1 MKKTEEKEIEEK
13 TVFDL
18 LSPKVAKLAK
28 ERFGKPTTV
37 QELAIPK
44 ILDGKSILTIAGTG
58 FGKTES
64 VMLPVLSN
72 LMEGEHK
79 PISVLYITPMKSL
92 NRDLLDRLMW
102 WCNNLELE
110 ISVRHG
116 DTSQYERKKQSEF
129 PPSVLITTPE
139 TLQVLL
145 VAKNFRNHLANVEY
159 VIVDELHEL
168 VENKRGAQLTIGLER
183 LKKLIVE
190 NESREN
196 KNIQIIA
203 LSATVGSPE
212 LAKKF
217 IGCDEVVKA
226 ITSKDLQLIVESP
239 VSGIEHKK
247 IAEKA
252 FIGEDVAAKL
262 SRILELIKKY
272 RSTLIFTNT
281 RESAEILSSRLRVLD
296 SELAHDV
303 HHSSLS
309 KEVRI
314 KAEKDFKEER
324 LKALICLDKN
334 SRILLSNGLWKNI
347 CDLHK
352 DAKICSLNKNLK
364 LEACKVKD
372 ILYKGKRD
380 TVRIKTKRGFEIIST
395 PNHLFLT
402 IDENGKLKWKEI
414 SKFKH
419 NEPVAL
425 IRGNNN
431 EGAEIN
437 FIDILPDN
445 VFVRI
450 SKSFIEKLKQ
460 DLFSNFKNYKSFA
473 SFLNVGLGVVR
484 SFFVSKNAIP
494 LGRYKTILRALDIK
508 PEIGNKNIEFVGSK
522 NYIRHRIPEKISP
535 RFIRLLA
542 FFLADGTMT
551 RGKRL
556 QLFNK
561 NERILKMFSNIFLH
575 EFGIK
580 SKIYDGPNVKILE
593 IHARWLCDTLKNIE
607 VPNGRK
613 ARIVKIPRI
622 VFLLPRK
629 HRLNFL
635 AGYFDGDGNL
645 EYKNDKIVRICYNT
659 YSEQM
664 AKDIQLLLLSIS
676 SISSVKKNGDGFH
689 VSVLGGKHLRKV
701 LDEAGFMK
709 FKNGKNIS
717 ANGYSNADTIPNIGK
732 VLKEIRK
739 TSGLSTYLMQKKFHL
754 NPYRYETG
762 EKTIK
767 YEQLKTLLRIYSN
780 YADIPKSLLLLADSE
795 IFWDKIDI
803 AENAGKKDTYD
814 ILDAENSTFVA
825 NGFISHNCTS
835 SLELGIDIGS
845 IDLVVQYM
853 SPRQVSK
860 LTQRVGRSG
869 HGVGRK
875 SEGIIIGGEGDDI
888 FESAVIARKTLAG
901 ELEELQQQ
909 TGALDVLAN
918 QIVGFA
924 MAEYGVDSKKVFAAI
939 KKSYPFSGITEAE
952 FNGIVK
958 FLSDIG
964 LIWIKDSE
972 IRRRRK
978 AFEYYFENLSMIP
991 DTRQYKVFD
1000 TALNQT
1006 VGSVDEQFIATH
1018 DAGTNFIVKGR
1029 AWRIMSI
1036 EGDKIFVEAT
1046 DDITSAIPA
1055 WEGELIPIPFAIAQ
1069 EVYELRSIISEQIK
1083 NRKSVSEISTILK
1096 KKYPVSD
1103 EAAAK
1108 MFALIERQLKKYD
1121 LPEPFTLE
1129 THASEKGEFVVMH
1142 SCFGTKVNETLARFV
1157 STILSAKYGSAVA
1170 VKVDPYRILF
1180 KGCRAEDVK
1189 AALLEHKPEDVEI
1202 LLSLSLPR
1210 TSLFKWRFIFVA
1222 KRFGAITKQAKYDK
1236 IRVDKIVE
1244 LYSGSPI
1251 HTETLREIFL
1261 EKLDIARAKELLRKL
1276 QNGEF
1281 KIKEIEGL
1289 SPIAEIGFRY
1299 ELSDVAKPER
1309 PEAEILKIFKQRLLD
1324 TKLRLICMNC
1334 GKYSVAKAV
1343 SEIENQPRCILCGSR
1358 LIAIAKEHHQ
1368 MLQEVIKKHL
1378 KGKPLS
1384 AEEAK
1389 QIERVKWTAELALN
1403 SGREAILCLA
1413 GRGVGADTATRILA
1427 KPHRTEED
1435 LFKLILEAERNFI
1448 KTKRFWS

>member
-1 MKKTEEKEIEEK
+1 MSSKNAEKSAEKTKIAAQEEKS
-13 TVFDL
+13 VFDL
-18 LSPKVAKLAK
+18 LSPKVAALAK

-37 QELAIPK
+37 QELAVPK

-72 LMEGEHK
+72 LIEGEHK

-159 VIVDELHEL
+159 VVIDELHEL
-168 VENKRGAQLTIGLER
+168 VESKRGAQLTIGLER
-183 LKKLIVE
+183 LKKLIQD
-190 NESREN
+190 NETRQN
-196 KNIQIIA
+196 KSLQIIA

-226 ITSKDLQLIVESP
+226 ITSKDLQLTVESP

-262 SRILELIKKY
+262 SRILELIKTY

-324 LKALICLDKN
+324 LKALI
-334 SRILLSNGLWKNI
+334 
-347 CDLHK
+347 
-352 DAKICSLNKNLK
+352 A
-364 LEACKVKD
+364 
-372 ILYKGKRD
+372 
-380 TVRIKTKRGFEIIST
+380 
-395 PNHLFLT
+395 
-402 IDENGKLKWKEI
+402 
-414 SKFKH
+414 
-419 NEPVAL
+419 
-425 IRGNNN
+425 
-431 EGAEIN
+431 
-437 FIDILPDN
+437 
-445 VFVRI
+445 
-450 SKSFIEKLKQ
+450 
-460 DLFSNFKNYKSFA
+460 
-473 SFLNVGLGVVR
+473 
-484 SFFVSKNAIP
+484 
-494 LGRYKTILRALDIK
+494 
-508 PEIGNKNIEFVGSK
+508 
-522 NYIRHRIPEKISP
+522 
-535 RFIRLLA
+535 
-542 FFLADGTMT
+542 
-551 RGKRL
+551 
-556 QLFNK
+556 
-561 NERILKMFSNIFLH
+561 
-575 EFGIK
+575 
-580 SKIYDGPNVKILE
+580 
-593 IHARWLCDTLKNIE
+593 
-607 VPNGRK
+607 
-613 ARIVKIPRI
+613 
-622 VFLLPRK
+622 
-629 HRLNFL
+629 
-635 AGYFDGDGNL
+635 
-645 EYKNDKIVRICYNT
+645 
-659 YSEQM
+659 
-664 AKDIQLLLLSIS
+664 
-676 SISSVKKNGDGFH
+676 
-689 VSVLGGKHLRKV
+689 
-701 LDEAGFMK
+701 
-709 FKNGKNIS
+709 
-717 ANGYSNADTIPNIGK
+717 
-732 VLKEIRK
+732 
-739 TSGLSTYLMQKKFHL
+739 
-754 NPYRYETG
+754 
-762 EKTIK
+762 
-767 YEQLKTLLRIYSN
+767 
-780 YADIPKSLLLLADSE
+780 
-795 IFWDKIDI
+795 
-803 AENAGKKDTYD
+803 
-814 ILDAENSTFVA
+814 
-825 NGFISHNCTS
+825 TS

-869 HGVGRK
+869 HSVGRK
-875 SEGIIIGGEGDDI
+875 SEGIIISGEGDDI

-939 KKSYPFSGITEAE
+939 KKSYPFSNITEPE

-964 LIWIKDSE
+964 LVWIKENE

-991 DTRQYKVFD
+991 DSRQYKVFD

-1083 NRKSVSEISTILK
+1083 NRKSVSEISAIMQ

-1121 LPEPFTLE
+1121 LPAPFTLE
-1129 THASEKGEFVVMH
+1129 THVSEKGEFVVMH

-1189 AALLEHKPEDVEI
+1189 AALLEHKPDDVET
-1202 LLSLSLPR
+1202 LLSMSLPR

-1244 LYSGSPI
+1244 LYGGSPI
-1251 HTETLREIFL
+1251 HTETLREVFL
-1261 EKLDIARAKELLRKL
+1261 EKLDIARAKELMRRL
-1276 QNGEF
+1276 QAGEY

-1309 PEAEILKIFKQRLLD
+1309 PESEILKIFKQRLLD

-1343 SEIENQPRCILCGSR
+1343 SEIEAQPRCTLCGSR
-1358 LIAIAKEHHQ
+1358 LIAVAKEHHQ

>member
-1 MKKTEEKEIEEK
+1 MRAQKMEKGTENGTEEARTAAEKLVVIQKVKPAIVKGKTTAAMQEEKLATIAQEGK

-18 LSPKVAKLAK
+18 LNPKVANLAK
-28 ERFGKPTTV
+28 ERFGKPTIV
-37 QELAIPK
+37 QELAVPK
-44 ILDGKSILTIAGTG
+44 ILEGKSILTIAGTG

-64 VMLPVLSN
+64 VMLPVLSK
-72 LMEGEHK
+72 LSEGEHK
-79 PISVLYITPMKSL
+79 PISMLYITPMKSL
-92 NRDLLDRLMW
+92 NRDLFDRLLW
-102 WCNNLELE
+102 WGNKLELE
-110 ISVRHG
+110 IGVRHG
-116 DTSQYERKKQSEF
+116 DTTQYERKKQSEF

-145 VAKNFRNHLANVEY
+145 VAKNFRNHLQNVEFV
-159 VIVDELHEL
+159 VIDELHEL
-168 VENKRGAQLTIGLER
+168 VESKRGAQLTIGLER
-183 LKKLIVE
+183 LKKLIA
-190 NESREN
+190 ESETRQN
-196 KNIQIIA
+196 KNLQTIA

-212 LAKKF
+212 LAKSF
-217 IGCDEVVKA
+217 IGCDEVVRA
-226 ITSKDLQLIVESP
+226 ITSRDLQLRVESP
-239 VSGIEHKK
+239 LSGIEHKK
-247 IAEKA
+247 MAEKA

-262 SRILELIKKY
+262 SRILELIKTY
-272 RSTLIFTNT
+272 RSILLFTNT
-281 RESAEILSSRLRVLD
+281 RESAEILSSRLHVLD

-314 KAEKDFKEER
+314 KAEKEFKEEK
-324 LKALICLDKN
+324 LKALI
-334 SRILLSNGLWKNI
+334 
-347 CDLHK
+347 
-352 DAKICSLNKNLK
+352 A
-364 LEACKVKD
+364 
-372 ILYKGKRD
+372 
-380 TVRIKTKRGFEIIST
+380 
-395 PNHLFLT
+395 
-402 IDENGKLKWKEI
+402 
-414 SKFKH
+414 
-419 NEPVAL
+419 
-425 IRGNNN
+425 
-431 EGAEIN
+431 
-437 FIDILPDN
+437 
-445 VFVRI
+445 
-450 SKSFIEKLKQ
+450 
-460 DLFSNFKNYKSFA
+460 
-473 SFLNVGLGVVR
+473 
-484 SFFVSKNAIP
+484 
-494 LGRYKTILRALDIK
+494 
-508 PEIGNKNIEFVGSK
+508 
-522 NYIRHRIPEKISP
+522 
-535 RFIRLLA
+535 
-542 FFLADGTMT
+542 
-551 RGKRL
+551 
-556 QLFNK
+556 
-561 NERILKMFSNIFLH
+561 
-575 EFGIK
+575 
-580 SKIYDGPNVKILE
+580 
-593 IHARWLCDTLKNIE
+593 
-607 VPNGRK
+607 
-613 ARIVKIPRI
+613 
-622 VFLLPRK
+622 
-629 HRLNFL
+629 
-635 AGYFDGDGNL
+635 
-645 EYKNDKIVRICYNT
+645 
-659 YSEQM
+659 
-664 AKDIQLLLLSIS
+664 
-676 SISSVKKNGDGFH
+676 
-689 VSVLGGKHLRKV
+689 
-701 LDEAGFMK
+701 
-709 FKNGKNIS
+709 
-717 ANGYSNADTIPNIGK
+717 
-732 VLKEIRK
+732 
-739 TSGLSTYLMQKKFHL
+739 
-754 NPYRYETG
+754 
-762 EKTIK
+762 
-767 YEQLKTLLRIYSN
+767 
-780 YADIPKSLLLLADSE
+780 
-795 IFWDKIDI
+795 
-803 AENAGKKDTYD
+803 
-814 ILDAENSTFVA
+814 
-825 NGFISHNCTS
+825 TS

-875 SEGIIIGGEGDDI
+875 SLGIIIGGDGDDI

-924 MAEYGVDSKKVFAAI
+924 MAEYGVDSKKVFASI
-939 KKSYPFSGITEAE
+939 KKSYPFLNITEAE

-964 LIWIKDSE
+964 LVWLNGSE

-978 AFEYYFENLSMIP
+978 AFDYYFENLSMIP
-991 DTRQYKVFD
+991 DSRQYKVFD

-1018 DAGTNFIVKGR
+1018 ENGTNFIVKGR
-1029 AWRIMSI
+1029 SWRIMSI

-1069 EVYELRSIISEQIK
+1069 EVYELRNNISEQLK
-1083 NRKSVSEISTILK
+1083 KRRSVPEISSLLMK
-1096 KKYPVSD
+1096 RYPVSD

-1108 MFALIERQLKKYD
+1108 MVGLMERQLKKYD
-1121 LPEPFTLE
+1121 LPAPFTLE

-1180 KGCRAEDVK
+1180 KGCKAEDVK
-1189 AALLEHKPEDVEI
+1189 AALLEHKPEDVEA

-1222 KRFGAITKQAKYDK
+1222 KRFGAITKKAKYDK
-1236 IRVDKIVE
+1236 IKVDRIVD

-1251 HTETLREIFL
+1251 HTETLREVFL
-1261 EKLDIARAKELLRKL
+1261 EKLDIVRTKELIRRL
-1276 QNGEF
+1276 QAGEYGL
-1281 KIKEIEGL
+1281 KEIEGL

-1334 GKYSVAKAV
+1334 GKYSVAKNV
-1343 SEIENQPRCILCGSR
+1343 SEVEAQPRCMMCGSR
-1358 LIAIAKEHHQ
+1358 LIAVAKEHHQ

-1435 LFKLILEAERNFI
+1435 LFKLILEAERNFV